1 MALENNTGNL
11 PHENMM
17 MNTPLSAADRAA
29 YHSLKTY
36 WVERIAYL
44 PTPYQFLAWLK
55 LWHIDALKEAV
66 RCTARWIKRQMERGE
81 EIDSD
86 DLIRYFSATARNI
99 HAAME
104 AAESLEVPNE

>member
-1 MALENNTGNL
+1 MTTVRIYITSERVCWLLNAALENNTGNL

-55 LWHIDALKEAV
+55 LWHIELPNIPTASYRNSFCLRTLEALPPMSSP
-66 RCTARWIKRQMERGE
+66 RR
-81 EIDSD
+81 
-86 DLIRYFSATARNI
+86 
-99 HAAME
+99 
-104 AAESLEVPNE
+104 